1 MGTRCNPSKLCFH
14 ASGRRAVQAAF
25 DAPAVT
31 SDAGLLLLRE
41 VATSMALFELA
52 AECFTDFRD
61 PDRIEHSVESL
72 LAQRVL
78 ALACGY
84 EDLNDHTWL
93 QQDPLFAV
101 AIGKDDPL
109 GVTRRRAGDRGRAL
123 ASPAT
128 LNRLENTP
136 AEIADAR
143 ADQRLVHDPEALR
156 DLFVDLAMDGQ
167 ETTPHEVVLDLDAT
181 DDRVHGKQE
190 GRFFHGYY
198 DSYCFLPLY
207 VFWGDRL
214 LAAELRP
221 ANQDGAAGTLEVVQ
235 RIVGKLRQRWPGV
248 HVIVRA
254 DSGFSRDWLMAWC
267 EATPGVDFVLGLA
280 RNQRLSPMLA
290 PEMARMQRRVEETGV
305 PHRCFKELR
314 YRTLDSWSAERR
326 VIGKAEVTG
335 DKENPRFVV
344 TSIPIEEADATAIYA
359 FYCQRG
365 EMENRIKG
373 QQLDLF
379 ADRTSAHRFRANQL
393 RLWFASLAYVLIDEL
408 RRRGLADTE
417 LARAHAGTIR
427 LRLLKL
433 GAVVKVS
440 VRRVMISM
448 SSAFPLQDLF
458 QDVLERLRRSFRLPL
473 LC

>member
-1 MGTRCNPSKLCFH
+1 
-14 ASGRRAVQAAF
+14 
-25 DAPAVT
+25 
-31 SDAGLLLLRE
+31 
-41 VATSMALFELA
+41 MALFELA

-365 EMENRIKG
+365 EMENRINCS
-373 QQLDLF
+373 
-379 ADRTSAHRFRANQL
+379 T
-393 RLWFASLAYVLIDEL
+393 
-408 RRRGLADTE
+408 
-417 LARAHAGTIR
+417 AGTATR
-427 LRLLKL
+427 
-433 GAVVKVS
+433 
-440 VRRVMISM
+440 
-448 SSAFPLQDLF
+448 P
-458 QDVLERLRRSFRLPL
+458 LRRSDQRTSISRQPASPLVRLLGLRPHRRAPTSRPRRHRAGPRPRGHHPSAPPEAGRRGQGQRSARDDL
-473 LC
+473 DE

>member
-1 MGTRCNPSKLCFH
+1 MGTGCNRSGLRFH
-14 ASGRRAVQAAF
+14 PLGRRKVQAGF
-25 DAPAVT
+25 DAPAVS

-52 AECFTDFRD
+52 AECFKDFRD
-61 PDRIEHSVESL
+61 PGRVEHSVESL

-84 EDLNDHTWL
+84 EDLNDHSWL

-101 AIGKDDPL
+101 AIGKGDPL
-109 GVTRRRAGDRGRAL
+109 GADRRRTGDRGKAL

-136 AEIADAR
+136 ANIADAR

-156 DLFVDLAMDGQ
+156 DLLVDLAMDSQ
-167 ETTPHEVVLDLDAT
+167 EASPDEIVLDLDAT

-198 DSYCFLPLY
+198 DGYCFLPLY

-221 ANQDGAAGTLEVVQ
+221 ANQDGAAGSLEAVE
-235 RIVGKLRQRWPGV
+235 RIVKKLRQRWPEV
-248 HVIVRA
+248 RIIVRA
-254 DSGFSRDWLMAWC
+254 DSGFARDWLMTWC
-267 EATPGVDFVLGLA
+267 EQTPGVDFVLGLA

-290 PEMARMQRRVEETGV
+290 PEMARMRRRVEETGQ
-305 PHRCFKELR
+305 PHRCYKELR
-314 YRTLDSWSAERR
+314 YRTQDSWSAERR

-344 TSIPIEEADATAIYA
+344 TSIPVDELDATALYR

-365 EMENRIKG
+365 EMENRIKE

-408 RRRGLADTE
+408 RRRGLRSTE
-417 LARAHAGTIR
+417 LERAHAGTIR
-427 LRLLKL
+427 LRLLKI
-433 GAVVKVS
+433 GALVRVS
-440 VRRVMISM
+440 VRRVAVSM
-448 SSAFPLQDLF
+448 SSAFPLQELF
-458 QDVLERLRRSFRLPL
+458 QTVLENLRASFRLPMR
-473 LC
+473 C